1 MYRNENRM
9 EEQRRIM
16 GSAFESVAV
25 EAGEFAAD
33 GAEDGHRG
41 RLLADLPGGVVGCGL
56 HPRLR

>member
-1 MYRNENRM
+1 
-9 EEQRRIM
+9 M